1 MDNIIIKPIEFKY
14 SLFNK
19 VLVGEEKISGTITDI
34 NLEKRCSM
42 EGENYIIYFMTIYKI
57 SIPDGGTHD
66 VPEDI
71 IYGLDENTVE
81 ETA

>member
-1 MDNIIIKPIEFKY
+1 MFKY

-42 EGENYIIYFMTIYKI
+42 EGENYIISFMPIYKV
-57 SIPDGGTHD
+57 SIPDGGTYD
-66 VPEDI
+66 IPEDI

-81 ETA
+81 ETV